1 MKTSRA
7 KSLAA
12 FAVIAVLAAG
22 CDKEPVRIDAEIPSG
37 GQALDAWATKAAK
50 DNGVDSD
57 TGAPAVARVVCSD
70 ILPKHDDLTDVAV
83 ELARWRS
90 VRVWDSYELMA
101 IAIYGY
107 CPEYKSRWETDPK
120 FMSTNVKGVTPII
133 VK

>member
-37 GQALDAWATKAAK
+37 GQARDAWAAKVAK

-57 TGAPAVARVVCSD
+57 LGAAAVAQVVCSD
-70 ILPKHDDLTDVAV
+70 ILPKHDKIGEAAY
-83 ELARWRS
+83 ELAKWRS
-90 VRVWDSYELMA
+90 VSAWDASDLIA

-107 CPEYKSRWETDPK
+107 CPEYKPLWEGDAVYK
-120 FMSTNVKGVTPII
+120 SMKVEGVTPLFW
-133 VK
+133 K